1 MAGSN
6 CVLAKAV
13 SAASDKTDKLNFI
26 FITLLILAGFNRA
39 RVRLTYITRAPRAT
53 LGFAGRLVVRSKV
66 LAGFAAPVD
75 STGEFV
81 LSLSWGLM
89 KHFLAAQIAAKQ
101 VHFR

>member
-13 SAASDKTDKLNFI
+13 RAASDKTDRLNFI
-26 FITLLILAGFNRA
+26 FISLLFLAEFNRA
-39 RVRLTYITRAPRAT
+39 RVRLTYITRAPGAT
-53 LGFAGRLVVRSKV
+53 LGFPDRLVVRSKV

-81 LSLSWGLM
+81 LGLAWGLM
-89 KHFLAAQIAAKQ
+89 KHFLAPQIAAKH